1 VKVVQSN
8 FDAEKYLSQILVVM
22 RNSGQLPRGEY
33 YIADYDLSLID
44 LSSMSTVRINA
55 AEGDP
60 KSQAFAAIGIVAV
73 LEGGGGA
80 ECSHAMMGH
89 LLLLDVCTGSLQHR
103 MSTKVQSCHPHL
115 LQQSGFVQRLRD
127 TWRKAIEDPTTE
139 EHRLRVTTKLDNDA
153 LLHGRCLQFLQNHTY
168 PVVVLPPN

>member
-103 MSTKVQSCHPHL
+103 MSTKVQSCQL
-115 LQQSGFVQRLRD
+115 
-127 TWRKAIEDPTTE
+127 
-139 EHRLRVTTKLDNDA
+139 
-153 LLHGRCLQFLQNHTY
+153 
-168 PVVVLPPN
+168 